1 MQNCMQDFSADT
13 CWQEPQSQIH
23 RFQPRTKRSAP
34 CKTRKSNL
42 VFQLRFPAA
51 PPLLEDFDQLIEA
64 GVMKVKDFILA
75 LSAGYHQ
82 LPARTGVVTEKGQG
96 ELSVHQKQRNSIVA
110 RRDLQLT

>member
-13 CWQEPQSQIH
+13 WWKESQSQH
-23 RFQPRTKRSAP
+23 RFQHRPKSTAPRKAQ
-34 CKTRKSNL
+34 KTNL
-42 VFQLRFPAA
+42 VFQLSFPAA

-82 LPARTGVVTEKGQG
+82 LPARTGVVTDKSQG
-96 ELSVHQKQRNSIVA
+96 DSSAH
-110 RRDLQLT
+110 